1 MQKVYVTRRI
11 PEAGLAMLKAK
22 FEVVVNP
29 EDRPLTRKELLS
41 NIADADGVL
50 CLLTDRIDGEVFD
63 SAKKTRGFA
72 NYAVGYDNM
81 DVAEATRRKI
91 PLSNTPDVLTN
102 ATAEMAWALL
112 FSAARRVIESDA
124 VMRSGTWK
132 GWGPLQFIGQDV
144 TGATLGIIGAG
155 RIGRA
160 FAMKSRGFDMKVL
173 YTDEYPCQE
182 LEEKLGAKKV
192 SLAELLA
199 QSDFVSVHVPLMP
212 STRHLIDD
220 KALSLMKRTA
230 VLINTSRGPV
240 VDEAALVR
248 ALKAGT
254 IAAAGIDVYEHEPK
268 AEEGLAEL
276 SNVVMTPHTASATV
290 VSRNGMATKAAINLI
305 AMIEGRRP
313 PDCINPEIYN

>member
-91 PLSNTPDVLTN
+91 PLSNTPNVLTN

-199 QSDFVSVHVPLMP
+199 QSDFVSAHVPLMP

-240 VDEAALVR
+240 VDEAALLR